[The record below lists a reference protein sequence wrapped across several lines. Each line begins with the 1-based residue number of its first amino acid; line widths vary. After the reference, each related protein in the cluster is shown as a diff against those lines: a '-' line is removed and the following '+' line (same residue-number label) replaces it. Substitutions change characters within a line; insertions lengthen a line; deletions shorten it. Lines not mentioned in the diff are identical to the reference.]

1 MRHFFTS
8 ENICASLAGV
18 PAYPRPGH
26 VELDGADDHQ
36 DEQTA
41 QGDLRQWPLRVP
53 RDVLQHLG
61 KGEGPKQNNERMQWP
76 QALKVTKAPQTVSTH
91 HLVDGTIESIVLCEN
106 EQNNEGHVDVMR
118 ISVLHMV
125 KDLQDRQNLS
135 GKQEK
140 EAG

>member
-1 MRHFFTS
+1 MATG
-8 ENICASLAGV
+8 IKG
-18 PAYPRPGH
+18 
-26 VELDGADDHQ
+26 D
-36 DEQTA
+36 QT
-41 QGDLRQWPLRVP
+41 
-53 RDVLQHLG
+53 
-61 KGEGPKQNNERMQWP
+61 
-76 QALKVTKAPQTVSTH
+76 PQTVSTH